1 MNEAHLSTKRTET
14 GQDPRFPQADVD
26 QGWAG
31 GDPVAPGEGTPAAL
45 GVTAP
50 RPEGRNGSLV
60 GPVRSR
66 RTFEELRR
74 SSSRG
79 RSGPL
84 AVSVVMEP
92 TWSEVKFAYAVNR
105 RVGNA
110 VKRNRL
116 KRRLRAIVSEQAAH
130 LPAGAYLV
138 HAGPGGPLLG
148 FDQLKVAMSQAV
160 ERATAGSAR
169 RPAVGPTPQRGAP
182 R

>member
-1 MNEAHLSTKRTET
+1 MDETDLSAQRTEACEDARLS
-14 GQDPRFPQADVD
+14 QKDVD
-26 QGWAG
+26 QGRSG

-45 GVTAP
+45 GVTIS
-50 RPEGRNGSLV
+50 RPEGRSSSLV
-60 GPVRSR
+60 GPIRSR

-79 RSGPL
+79 RAGPL
-84 AVSVVMEP
+84 AVSIVMQP
-92 TWSEVKFAYAVNR
+92 SWSEVKVAYAVNR

-148 FDQLKVAMSQAV
+148 FDQLRVAMSQAV
-160 ERATAGSAR
+160 ERAMAGPAR
-169 RPAVGPTPQRGAP
+169 RAGAP

>member
-1 MNEAHLSTKRTET
+1 MNEAHLSTKCTET
-14 GQDPRFPQADVD
+14 GQDPRFSQADVD
-26 QGWAG
+26 QGRAG

-45 GVTAP
+45 GVTVS
-50 RPEGRNGSLV
+50 RPEGRSGSLV
-60 GPVRSR
+60 GPIRSR

-79 RSGPL
+79 RAGPL
-84 AVSVVMEP
+84 AVSVVMQP
-92 TWSEVKFAYAVNR
+92 SWSEVKVAYAVNR

-148 FDQLKVAMSQAV
+148 FEQLRVAMSQAV
-160 ERATAGSAR
+160 ERAMAGPPRRTGAAR
-169 RPAVGPTPQRGAP
+169 
-182 R
+182 